1 MEEAFEKRFSIRS
14 CRRLARAETLVN
26 IFKRFLLILS
36 RILFE
41 AADNRAVI
49 DSRIDRNDLLK
60 SSFLER
66 TNDRL
71 SEWLKSTCKHDAL
84 VRIDNIFC
92 QNEIGYGVALESIGH
107 RNLIHIV
114 EEIKDLRIG
123 AVTHGTEQCGEEKFT
138 TTATAIEVDIKKVV
152 LVELNFKP
160 CPAVRDDTKG
170 VKNLAGRMDT
180 FLEGDTRRSV
190 KLADDDTLSPV
201 NDERATLGH
210 HR

>member
-1 MEEAFEKRFSIRS
+1 MEEAFEKRFSVRS
-14 CRRLARAETLVN
+14 CGRLARAETLVN
-26 IFKRFLLILS
+26 IFKRFLFILS

-49 DSRIDRNDLLK
+49 DSRIDRNDLLE
-60 SSFLER
+60 SSFLKR

-71 SEWLKSTCKHDAL
+71 SKRLKGTCKHDAL

-92 QNEIGYGVALESIGH
+92 QNEVGYGVALESIGH

-114 EEIKDLRIG
+114 KEIKDLRIG
-123 AVTHGTEQCGEEKFT
+123 AVAHGTEQCCEEKFT
-138 TTATAIEVDIKKVV
+138 TTAAAIEVDIKEVV
-152 LVELNFKP
+152 LVELNFEP
-160 CPAVRDDTKG
+160 CPAVWDDTEG
-170 VKNLAGRMDT
+170 VKNLAGCVDT

-190 KLADDDTLSPV
+190 KLADDDTLSAI